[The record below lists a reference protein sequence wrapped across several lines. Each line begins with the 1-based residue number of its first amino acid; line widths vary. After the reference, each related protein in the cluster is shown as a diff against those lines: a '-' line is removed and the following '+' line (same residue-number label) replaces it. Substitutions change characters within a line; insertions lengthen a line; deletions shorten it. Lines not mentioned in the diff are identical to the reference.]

1 MVVVAAAA
9 SHQVPGHQ
17 AQNLHPPSQVP
28 VQVPYIIPRQY
39 VMTNSTGGKQN
50 FIDLTQLTNIY
61 ILLLLATAKS
71 LAAMVGRLPGLS
83 LVCINLPIFFVYLV
97 LKPFKGSIVGALVV
111 VLLFY
116 YLCWRPRRYASLRS
130 RSIGQETGAVK
141 QRGTGG
147 LGSWFKMSRRTKP
160 AVQVAAEHDDLGL
173 ERKRIVSYPASPSGS
188 EEDTHEYPKA
198 HV

>member
-1 MVVVAAAA
+1 M
-9 SHQVPGHQ
+9 HQ
-17 AQNLHPPSQVP
+17 L
-28 VQVPYIIPRQY
+28 
-39 VMTNSTGGKQN
+39 
-50 FIDLTQLTNIY
+50 
-61 ILLLLATAKS
+61 
-71 LAAMVGRLPGLS
+71 VG
-83 LVCINLPIFFVYLV
+83 FFPLV
-97 LKPFKGSIVGALVV
+97 LKPLKGSVVGALVV

-160 AVQVAAEHDDLGL
+160 AVQVAAERDDLGL
-173 ERKRIVSYPASPSGS
+173 ERKRIVSYPASLSGS
-188 EEDTHEYPKA
+188 EEDKHECPEA

>member
-1 MVVVAAAA
+1 MVVVAAA

-17 AQNLHPPSQVP
+17 VQNLHPPSQVP
-28 VQVPYIIPRQY
+28 VQVPYIIPRRY

-61 ILLLLATAKS
+61 ILLLLATTKS
-71 LAAMVGRLPGLS
+71 LAAMVERLPGLS
-83 LVCINLPIFFVYLV
+83 SVCINLSIFPPLV

-111 VLLFY
+111 VLLIY

-141 QRGTGG
+141 QRETGG
-147 LGSWFKMSRRTKP
+147 LGSWFKMSRKTKP
-160 AVQVAAEHDDLGL
+160 AVQVTAEHDDLGL
-173 ERKRIVSYPASPSGS
+173 ERKRIISYPASPSGS
-188 EEDTHEYPKA
+188 EEDTHECPKA

>member
-1 MVVVAAAA
+1 M
-9 SHQVPGHQ
+9 HQLV
-17 AQNLHPPSQVP
+17 
-28 VQVPYIIPRQY
+28 
-39 VMTNSTGGKQN
+39 
-50 FIDLTQLTNIY
+50 DLF
-61 ILLLLATAKS
+61 
-71 LAAMVGRLPGLS
+71 P
-83 LVCINLPIFFVYLV
+83 LV

-147 LGSWFKMSRRTKP
+147 LGSWFKMSRGTKP
-160 AVQVAAEHDDLGL
+160 AVQVTAEHDDLGL
-173 ERKRIVSYPASPSGS
+173 ERKRMFSYPASPSGS
-188 EEDTHEYPKA
+188 EEDTHECPKA

>member
-28 VQVPYIIPRQY
+28 VQVPYIIPRRY

-71 LAAMVGRLPGLS
+71 LAAMVERLPGLS
-83 LVCINLPIFFVYLV
+83 SVCINLSIFPPSIKTFQRFCCRSTRGRSLV
-97 LKPFKGSIVGALVV
+97 LLS
-111 VLLFY
+111 LL
-116 YLCWRPRRYASLRS
+116 
-130 RSIGQETGAVK
+130 ET
-141 QRGTGG
+141 
-147 LGSWFKMSRRTKP
+147 
-160 AVQVAAEHDDLGL
+160 
-173 ERKRIVSYPASPSGS
+173 
-188 EEDTHEYPKA
+188 
-198 HV
+198 